1 MYSELFDFLP
11 RERIRINEPMKDHSS
26 FKIGGPVDILVLPE
40 SVEEIQRTIHYCRE
54 KDIPYFIFGLGS
66 NLLVRDKGIRGVAI
80 KVGNNLRNF
89 SIFNEEIF
97 AEAGVRLAE
106 LSQAAA
112 DYSLSGLE
120 FAEGIP
126 GSLGGAVVMNA
137 GAYGG
142 EMKDVLKEVR
152 AITPAGKLSSFK
164 PEEMKLSYRGSI
176 FQEEELIVVSAL
188 MQLKKERAE
197 DIRARMQDFAKR
209 RRQKQPLEY
218 PSAGST
224 FRRPAGFFVGPMIE
238 GMGLKGLKVGG
249 AEVSRKH
256 AGFII
261 NSGNATASEVLELI
275 AIVKAKAKEQYGI
288 ELETEIKVIGEE

>member
-112 DYSLSGLE
+112 DYNLGGLE

-152 AITPAGKLSSFK
+152 AITPDGKLSSFK
-164 PEEMKLSYRGSI
+164 PEEMKLRYRGSI

-188 MQLKKERAE
+188 MQLRREKAE

-209 RRQKQPLEY
+209 RREKQPLEY

-224 FRRPAGFFVGPMIE
+224 FRRPSGFFVGPMIE
-238 GMGLKGLKVGG
+238 EMGLKGFKVGG

-261 NSGNATASEVLELI
+261 NTGNASASEVLELI
-275 AIVKAKAKEQYGI
+275 AIVKAKAKEHYGI
-288 ELETEIKVIGEE
+288 ELETEIKVVGEE